1 MQRMAALVGALLMT
15 LVVAAPAAANQRVLM
30 APFTGPYDFETPVS
44 IADGWDFECS
54 GQIYYGGYGT
64 NSLWL
69 WYANGVDEADM
80 MPEGRA
86 WPWIK
91 GQYDAQGVDYF
102 SSLPDMGGLV
112 ASGKYKTTTHQYDH
126 HLGTPGDPA
135 DLETW
140 TPDHDRQ
147 ELGHP
152 APRLWD
158 RVPRVG
164 QPQVQGDRHRP
175 GSRSIRSD
183 RDRGSAPLAR
193 QLDVRHGAALRLLRL
208 RRRLPL
214 ATSCHLLGVR
224 RPVPRGRASSRWGS
238 GRPLVASSGCQGGSP
253 SRGAFAGAARR

>member
-1 MQRMAALVGALLMT
+1 MRRLAALGGAFLLT
-15 LVVAAPAAANQRVLM
+15 LVLAAPAAANQRVLM

-69 WYANGVDEADM
+69 WYANDVDEADM

-126 HLGTPGDPA
+126 HLGTAGDPN

-140 TPDHDRQ
+140 TQTMTGKNWGIQLPGYGTVFHESGNLKSRATVIGQVPGPYDPIETVDLRPWRGNQ
-147 ELGHP
+147 TFDIRELCDFFGYDAVFP
-152 APRLWD
+152 
-158 RVPRVG
+158 
-164 QPQVQGDRHRP
+164 
-175 GSRSIRSD
+175 
-183 RDRGSAPLAR
+183 
-193 QLDVRHGAALRLLRL
+193 
-208 RRRLPL
+208 
-214 ATSCHLLGVR
+214 
-224 RPVPRGRASSRWGS
+224 
-238 GRPLVASSGCQGGSP
+238 
-253 SRGAFAGAARR
+253 